1 MSVPVATAFNTQ
13 NFNIKSVVS
22 KVCKMNVN
30 KSERE
35 MEVAETE
42 KRFIFLL
49 PAEEIEETLPEGILV
64 FSLV

>member
-1 MSVPVATAFNTQ
+1 
-13 NFNIKSVVS
+13 
-22 KVCKMNVN
+22 MNVN

-42 KRFIFLL
+42 KRLIFLP
-49 PAEEIEETLPEGILV
+49 PAEEIEETLTEGILV